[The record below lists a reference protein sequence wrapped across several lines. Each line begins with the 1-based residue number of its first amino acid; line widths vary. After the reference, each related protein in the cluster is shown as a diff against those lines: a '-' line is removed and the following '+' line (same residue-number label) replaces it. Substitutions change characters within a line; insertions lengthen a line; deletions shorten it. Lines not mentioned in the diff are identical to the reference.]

1 MATRRASTAI
11 APRLTRPLPSYRV
24 STSRPAAAQGA
35 YMGKGVSKAVENII
49 KVIAPALIG
58 MDPAA
63 QQAID
68 DKMVQ
73 ARRTASHHTTP
84 HRAAPHRTAPGME
97 RLAARGPRQACRPA
111 AQELDGSKNEWG
123 WSKSKL
129 GANAILAVS
138 MAACKA
144 GAPSYTE
151 LPRPCTPA
159 APGCTPAAPGCT
171 RLHPGRRGQAPP

>member
-1 MATRRASTAI
+1 
-11 APRLTRPLPSYRV
+11 
-24 STSRPAAAQGA
+24 
-35 YMGKGVSKAVENII
+35 MGKGVAKAVENII

-84 HRAAPHRTAPGME
+84 HRAAPHRTWHGAP
-97 RLAARGPRQACRPA
+97 RARGPRQACRPA

-144 GAPSYTE
+144 GAPILHRAATA
-151 LPRPCTPA
+151 LHPNCTPPHRSCTAA
-159 APGCTPAAPGCT
+159 APQ
-171 RLHPGRRGQAPP
+171 LHPGRRGQAPP

>member
-1 MATRRASTAI
+1 
-11 APRLTRPLPSYRV
+11 
-24 STSRPAAAQGA
+24 
-35 YMGKGVSKAVENII
+35 MGKGVAKAVENII

-73 ARRTASHHTTP
+73 ARRTASHHTAP
-84 HRAAPHRTAPGME
+84 HRAAPHRTWHGAP
-97 RLAARGPRQACRPA
+97 RARGPRQACRPA

-144 GAPSYTE
+144 GASILHRAATALHRSCTPAARQLHGS
-151 LPRPCTPA
+151 CTPA
-159 APGCTPAAPGCT
+159 APQLHPAAPGFN
-171 RLHPGRRGQAPP
+171 PGRRGQAPP